1 MKMTLDKSLWLK
13 IAAGALLAI
22 GLVFFITG
30 IMTAKRE
37 TTKVIPQMQP
47 ERLYQAWVLTH
58 GAEKGTIITTDLI
71 EPVSTPQFNDSF
83 IQNPDIAIG
92 RRLKEEVAPG
102 TYLTAKLLAPNR
114 PVIDDLP
121 EDYRAIAIKAGEVLT
136 VGGYLQPGDF
146 VDVMLLLKPNK
157 ESGAMTSARTIASNL
172 MVLAIGENQTSKD
185 DFQREDHAKSVV
197 LAVHESI
204 APILL
209 LADASGEIRLAAV
222 GSKEVALSNRP
233 DSSFAEN
240 NALFHTVAVSQ
251 TTSSSA
257 LNRGAN
263 VVELKQFNLTPKK
276 SPKVK
281 PAPKRPSQP
290 VSYVEVIQ
298 GNERSMVTTK
308 N

>member
-1 MKMTLDKSLWLK
+1 
-13 IAAGALLAI
+13 
-22 GLVFFITG
+22 
-30 IMTAKRE
+30 
-37 TTKVIPQMQP
+37 
-47 ERLYQAWVLTH
+47 
-58 GAEKGTIITTDLI
+58 
-71 EPVSTPQFNDSF
+71 
-83 IQNPDIAIG
+83 QNPDIAIG

-102 TYLTAKLLAPNR
+102 TYLTTKLLAPNR

-185 DFQREDHAKSVV
+185 NFQREDHAKSVV

-222 GSKEVALSNRP
+222 GSKEVAQSNRP
-233 DSSFAEN
+233 DSSFA
-240 NALFHTVAVSQ
+240 
-251 TTSSSA
+251 
-257 LNRGAN
+257 
-263 VVELKQFNLTPKK
+263 
-276 SPKVK
+276 
-281 PAPKRPSQP
+281 
-290 VSYVEVIQ
+290 
-298 GNERSMVTTK
+298 
-308 N
+308 